1 MASIDA
7 PFDGLIDRL
16 APAQRRLLAKDIAF
30 ALRTM
35 NAERIKRQRNPD
47 GSAYEPR
54 KQQRRLRHRRRPL
67 KMFNKLRTLRFLR
80 RKYNAR
86 HASIVFTKSNNIARV
101 HQYGLYSRVGRGI
114 RVKYAKRELV
124 GFTQQSNEMIENK
137 IFTRLEEG
145 FH

>member
-7 PFDGLIDRL
+7 PFESLIAAL
-16 APAQRRLLAKDIAF
+16 APAQRRLLAKDVAF

-35 NAERIKRQRNPD
+35 NAERIKRQENPD

-54 KQQRRLRHRRRPL
+54 KPQRHVSKKRKNLR
-67 KMFNKLRTLRFLR
+67 MFNKLRTLRFLR
-80 RKYNAR
+80 RKYAAS
-86 HASIVFTKSNNIARV
+86 HASITFFRAHNVARV
-101 HQYGLYSRVGRGI
+101 HQYGLYSHVGRGI

-124 GFTQQSNEMIENK
+124 GHNQESINMIENK
-137 IFTRLEEG
+137 IFTHLEEG